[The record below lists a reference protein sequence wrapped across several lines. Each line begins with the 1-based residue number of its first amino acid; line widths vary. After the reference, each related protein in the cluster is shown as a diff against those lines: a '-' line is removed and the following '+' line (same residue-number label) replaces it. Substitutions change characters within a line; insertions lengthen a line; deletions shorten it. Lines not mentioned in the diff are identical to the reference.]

1 MKKKI
6 LFVNDEM
13 TMGGVARILNT
24 FLNKIDRERYDV
36 DVLILHKRGELLSE
50 IPGGINVIG
59 GTSFFKTVDIPLKNC
74 KLNNIFS
81 KLRLVIYMKSGLIKN
96 KIAKERQK
104 ILDKHYDIEFSA
116 KEGFCTIFNAYGDSD
131 KKINWVQVDYKESNY
146 SVNHMKL
153 VKDALKHIDMN
164 IACSEKVM
172 NSYKELFGIERICV
186 VNNLMDDQRIYNLS
200 LEPKTINPVE
210 NKINIICVARF
221 HHQKGLDRLIRAYAK
236 VKEYYK
242 LVIIGDGELK
252 TELYQLAKDVD
263 VFDEIEWMGIRSNPY
278 ADIRASDLFI
288 LPSLYEGYPTITV
301 ESLISGTP
309 VLALEVAGVKEQII
323 KPEYG
328 WVIENNEEALIN
340 KLIDIKEKKALLKEY
355 KEKLKS
361 YRYDNERIL
370 NQYYEIFD

>member
-50 IPGGINVIG
+50 IPSGINVIG
-59 GTSFFKTVDIPLKNC
+59 GSSFFNTIDIPLKNC

-81 KLRLVIYMKSGLIKN
+81 KLRLVFYMKTGLIKK
-96 KIAKERQK
+96 KIVKERK
-104 ILDKHYDIEFSA
+104 EILNRHYDIEFSA
-116 KEGFCTIFNAYGDSD
+116 KEGFCTIFNSYGDSD

-146 SVNHMKL
+146 SSNHMGL

-172 NSYKELFGIERICV
+172 NSYKELFDVQRICV

-200 LEPKTINPVE
+200 LEQRTITPIE
-210 NKINIICVARF
+210 DKINLICVARF
-221 HHQKGLDRLIRAYAK
+221 HHQKGLDRLIKAYAK
-236 VKEYYK
+236 VKDYYK

-252 TELYQLAKDVD
+252 DKLYQLAKDND
-263 VFDEIEWMGIRSNPY
+263 VFDKIEWLGMRSNPY
-278 ADIRASDLFI
+278 ADIRASELFV

-301 ESLISGTP
+301 EALISDTP
-309 VLALEVAGVKEQII
+309 VLALEVAGVKEQIVE
-323 KPEYG
+323 PEYG
-328 WVIENNEEALIN
+328 WVIENSEEALTN
-340 KLIDIKEKKALLKEY
+340 KLIELKNKKSLLKEY
-355 KEKLKS
+355 KTKLTNYK
-361 YRYDNERIL
+361 YDNERIL
-370 NQYYEIFD
+370 NRYYEIFD

>member
-36 DVLILHKRGELLSE
+36 DVLILHKRGELLRE
-50 IPGGINVIG
+50 IPSGINVIG
-59 GTSFFKTVDIPLKNC
+59 GSSFFNTIDIPLKSC

-81 KLRLVIYMKSGLIKN
+81 KLRLVFYMKTGLIKN
-96 KIAKERQK
+96 KIAKERKK

-131 KKINWVQVDYKESNY
+131 KKVNWVQVDYKESNY
-146 SVNHMKL
+146 SSNHMGL

-172 NSYKELFGIERICV
+172 NSYKELFGVERICV

-200 LEPKTINPVE
+200 LEPQTIAPVE
-210 NKINIICVARF
+210 DKINMICVARF
-221 HHQKGLDRLIRAYAK
+221 HHQKGLDRLIKAYAK
-236 VKEYYK
+236 VKDYYK

-252 TELYQLAKDVD
+252 EELYQLAKDNN
-263 VFDEIEWMGIRSNPY
+263 VFDDIEWLGMRSNPY
-278 ADIRASDLFI
+278 ADIRASELFV

-301 ESLISGTP
+301 ESLISDTP

-323 KPEYG
+323 EPEYG
-328 WVIENNEEALIN
+328 WVIENGEEALTN
-340 KLIDIKEKKALLKEY
+340 KLIELKDQKPLLKEY
-355 KEKLKS
+355 KAKLVNYK
-361 YRYDNERIL
+361 YDNERIL
-370 NQYYEIFD
+370 NRYYEIFD